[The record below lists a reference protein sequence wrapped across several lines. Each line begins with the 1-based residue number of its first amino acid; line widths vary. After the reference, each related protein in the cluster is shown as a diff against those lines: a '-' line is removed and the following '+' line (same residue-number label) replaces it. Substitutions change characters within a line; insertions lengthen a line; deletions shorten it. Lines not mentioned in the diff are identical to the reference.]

1 MKKVVACNIR
11 TYVNFVYFAIKFN
24 GAEFLLKK
32 KKKLN
37 ITNPFCRILGR
48 EQNFRDNKI

>member
-1 MKKVVACNIR
+1 MKKVMACNTRI
-11 TYVNFVYFAIKFN
+11 YMNFVYFAIKFN
-24 GAEFLLKK
+24 SAEFQL

-37 ITNPFCRILGR
+37 IMNPFCRILGR